1 MLHTA
6 TERERLFDH
15 HWLAHRKLLQA
26 LHRFRGQLGIRIDV
40 DAEEIELGCDF
51 FRQKTGKKFPLPGPR
66 QRPDGDERVRIALA
80 DGGTQPPDPGDGN
93 ILPFSPGWIEGDV
106 LQEVFLKIWRH
117 RDTYDETKGRLF
129 TWMLNIA
136 RNTAIDILRSKS
148 HKLEEKIQNLTDD
161 VHGIN
166 GPLTVQPSTDY
177 LGFSRVLEKLTK
189 EQRTLID
196 LAYYKGCTQE
206 EISRVMEIPL
216 GTVKTRMRN
225 AIIQL
230 RKIINK

>member
-1 MLHTA
+1 LEYAA
-6 TERERLFDH
+6 TYTEAELVQGLRARDQKIFGYLYDH
-15 HWLAHRKLLQA
+15 YSPA
-26 LHRFRGQLGIRIDV
+26 LHGVIVKVLND
-40 DAEEIELGCDF
+40 DSSA
-51 FRQKTGKKFPLPGPR
+51 
-66 QRPDGDERVRIALA
+66 
-80 DGGTQPPDPGDGN
+80 
-93 ILPFSPGWIEGDV
+93 GDV

-117 RDTYDETKGRLF
+117 LDLYDEEKGRLF

-148 HKLEEKIQNLTDD
+148 HKLDLKIQNITDD
-161 VHGIN
+161 VHAIN
-166 GPLTVQPSTDY
+166 GPLTVHQSTDY
-177 LGFSRVLEKLTK
+177 LGFSKVLEKLTK

-206 EISRVMEIPL
+206 EISRVLDIPL

-230 RKIINK
+230 RTILNK

>member
-1 MLHTA
+1 LDYAA
-6 TERERLFDH
+6 TYTEAELVQGLKARDQKIFSYLYDH
-15 HWLAHRKLLQA
+15 YSPA
-26 LHRFRGQLGIRIDV
+26 LYGVIVKVLNDNSS
-40 DAEEIELGCDF
+40 A
-51 FRQKTGKKFPLPGPR
+51 
-66 QRPDGDERVRIALA
+66 
-80 DGGTQPPDPGDGN
+80 
-93 ILPFSPGWIEGDV
+93 GDV
-106 LQEVFLKIWRH
+106 LQEVFLKVWRH

-148 HKLEEKIQNLTDD
+148 HKLEQKIQNLTDD
-161 VHGIN
+161 VHGVN
-166 GPLTVQPSTDY
+166 GPLTVQPSIDY